1 MSFPGFG
8 HPPAL
13 YFLWI
18 LPRNLFSRICGWYA
32 ELRIPHFIL
41 HPLIRL
47 FCLIYKVDLSESE
60 RPLEGFDSFNAFFT
74 RKLKPGLRP
83 LAPGKDAVLS
93 PVDGTLGE
101 FGEIREERLI
111 QSKGLD
117 YRLQDLLLDP
127 GRAAKYDEGLFITLY
142 LAPHNYHR
150 IHSMVDGKVLEFAY
164 IPGDLWTVSP
174 LGVKQVPGLF
184 ARNERIVT
192 YLETEYGECALV
204 KVGATVVG
212 KIRVKYHQ
220 QVTNLRGGKKRFVK
234 LDRPWQVKRGEEI
247 GLFEL
252 GSSVICLFSKGQ
264 VESADLQTGKPVRFG
279 QSLGRFV
286 NQ

>member
-83 LAPGKDAVLS
+83 FAPEKEAVLS

-101 FGEIREERLI
+101 FGKIRKEKLI

-117 YRLQDLLLDP
+117 YRLQDLILDP
-127 GRAAKYDEGLFITLY
+127 GRVAKYDEGLFITLY

-150 IHSMVDGKVLEFAY
+150 IHSIADSEVLEFAY

-174 LGVKQVPGLF
+174 LGVKKVPELF
-184 ARNERIVT
+184 ARNERLVT
-192 YLETEYGECALV
+192 YLETEYGECAIV

-220 QVTNLRGGKKRFVK
+220 QVTNLRDGEKKIVK
-234 LDRPWQVKRGEEI
+234 LDLPWQVKRGEEI

-252 GSSVICLFSKGQ
+252 GSSVICLFSRGQ
-264 VESADLQTGKPVRFG
+264 VELDDLQIGKPVRFG

-286 NQ
+286 N

>member
-8 HPPAL
+8 HPPTL

-41 HPLIRL
+41 HPLISL

-83 LAPGKDAVLS
+83 LAPEKDAVLS

-101 FGEIREERLI
+101 FGQIRKERLI

-142 LAPHNYHR
+142 LAPYNYHR
-150 IHSMVDGKVLEFAY
+150 IHSIADGEVLEFAY

-192 YLETEYGECALV
+192 YLETEFGECALV

-220 QVTNLRGGKKRFVK
+220 QITNLRGGKNRFVK

>member
-18 LPRNLFSRICGWYA
+18 LPRNLLSRICGWYA

-83 LAPGKDAVLS
+83 LVPEKDAVLS

-127 GRAAKYDEGLFITLY
+127 GRAAKYNEGLFITLY

-150 IHSMVDGKVLEFAY
+150 IHSMVDGEVFEYAY

-174 LGVKQVPGLF
+174 LGVKQIPGLF

-220 QVTNLRGGKKRFVK
+220 QITNLRGGKKRFVK

-264 VESADLQTGKPVRFG
+264 VESADLETGKPVRFG